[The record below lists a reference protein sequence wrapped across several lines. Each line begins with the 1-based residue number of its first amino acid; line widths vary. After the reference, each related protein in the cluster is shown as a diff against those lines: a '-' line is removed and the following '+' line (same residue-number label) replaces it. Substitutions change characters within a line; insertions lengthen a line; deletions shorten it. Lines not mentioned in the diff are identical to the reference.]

1 MLLLVLALSLPAC
14 GGDGGG
20 SRTPAASAGAGAP
33 ATGTP
38 PPAAA
43 SSSIAPTGGDATA
56 GTAAA
61 PTAAPAGA
69 TATFTDGVA
78 SGDVTASSAVLWT
91 RAEGGDRLSIEIATE
106 PSFAGARIEQAT
118 TSEARDFTVKQRLD
132 GLAPATRYYY
142 RFRAGEAVSAA
153 GTFVTAP
160 EAASSRP
167 LRFVFSGDS
176 DGTRAPDGT
185 PAYNNFEVL
194 DAAAAEDPAFFLY
207 FGDTIYG
214 DRQPAATTLDGYR
227 AKYRVNRGYP
237 ALTNILAR
245 TSTYNTW
252 DDHEVVND
260 FDGATQDRAR
270 LEAGRQAFREYMPI
284 DDSSGD
290 AATMY
295 RTFRWGRDV
304 ELFALDER
312 SFRSADVSAACS
324 AGGTPDP
331 LPGAAAPGVPDALRG
346 GRGLLGLPPDLP
358 AGCLAAIDDPSRTML
373 GAAQKEFLK
382 TRLRASDA
390 TWKVIVNEVPMQQLL
405 ALPYDRWEGYAA
417 ERREILSFIR
427 DNGIKNV
434 VFLTTDLHG
443 NIFGPVRMDVFNDPA
458 PVAYEAVVGPIAT
471 STLKRSIAKAV
482 GETASAVFAPLLTGV
497 LKADCAEIDA
507 YSYGLV
513 EVDPAGIMTI
523 TAKDAGGSVLC
534 AQVLHAS

>member
-1 MLLLVLALSLPAC
+1 MLLLLLVILLPAC
-14 GGDGGG
+14 GGDSGG
-20 SRTPAASAGAGAP
+20 SGAPATSAGAGAT
-33 ATGTP
+33 AIGTP
-38 PPAAA
+38 PPAAV
-43 SSSIAPTGGDATA
+43 SSSIAPGGGEA
-56 GTAAA
+56 TAAA
-61 PTAAPAGA
+61 ASTDVPAPAGA
-69 TATFTDGVA
+69 TAAFTDGVA

-91 RAEGGDRLSIEIATE
+91 RAEGGDRLSVEIATE
-106 PSFAGARIEQAT
+106 ASFADARTERAAT
-118 TSEARDFTVKQRLD
+118 SAARDFTVKQRVD
-132 GLAPATRYYY
+132 GLSPGTRYYY
-142 RFRAGEAVSAA
+142 RFRAGEAVSAT
-153 GTFVTAP
+153 GMFVTAL
-160 EAASSRP
+160 EATASVAF
-167 LRFVFSGDS
+167 RFVFSGDS

-185 PAYNNFEVL
+185 PAFNNFEVL

-252 DDHEVVND
+252 DDHEVAND
-260 FDGATQDRAR
+260 FDGATADRTR
-270 LEAGRQAFREYMPI
+270 VEAGRQAFREYMPI
-284 DDSSGD
+284 DDSGGD
-290 AATMY
+290 TATMY

-346 GRGLLGLPPDLP
+346 GRGLLGLPAEVPVE
-358 AGCLAAIDDPSRTML
+358 CLAALDDPSRTML

-427 DNGIKNV
+427 DNGIRNV

-497 LKADCAEIDA
+497 LKADCAQIDS

-523 TAKDAGGSVLC
+523 TAKDAAGGVLC